1 MSHSARYTT
10 SVTRSSTLAGL
21 LVGLT
26 TLLVV
31 GGASGGPPP
40 GAPPLPAPGAK
51 GGAPPPAAAPVANP
65 QDPIERARRGVVTI
79 ERAGE
84 QLALGSV
91 LRNDGRVLTALS
103 SLGDGNSLTVRFP
116 DGTVVPARVG
126 HRDRV
131 WDLALLVPQVGR
143 WPEGMNASD
152 TDALRQ
158 GAQLRGFTNARGRIV
173 PATVVFKGRRD
184 LLGADDQ
191 VIRGVYE
198 VPTKVGPKEFGSPVV
213 DEAGGVIAILG
224 RACVPAEKGPCTPT
238 AFGVPVEALRQ
249 FLRTTPISAVPPAP
263 WLGIRG
269 SAEKAGNVQ
278 GVRVLSVSPD
288 SPAAEAGLR
297 AGADPKNNDLVVA
310 IDNQPVATPDALT
323 AVIRSKSVGERIKL
337 LVLGPDGRFRESQA
351 TLRPVPAQQ
360 GTKLSAVPLAETG
373 GRELTPLLSH
383 GGRGTYPWLKP
394 GAVISRGNGP

>member
-21 LVGLT
+21 LFGVT

-40 GAPPLPAPGAK
+40 SAPPLPSPGAK
-51 GGAPPPAAAPVANP
+51 AGPAAPAAAPTNP

-79 ERAGE
+79 ERGGE
-84 QLALGSV
+84 QLALGAV

-103 SLGDGNSLTVRFP
+103 ALGDGNSLTVRFP
-116 DGTVVPARVG
+116 DGTAVPARVG

-143 WPEGMNASD
+143 WPEGLNASD
-152 TDALRQ
+152 TDVLRQ
-158 GAQLRGFTNARGRIV
+158 GAQVRAFTNARGRIT
-173 PATVVFKGRRD
+173 PATVVVKGRRD

-198 VPTKVGPKEFGSPVV
+198 VPTKIGPKEFGSPVI
-213 DEAGGVIAILG
+213 DEAGGVVAVLG

-249 FLRTTPISAVPPAP
+249 FLRTTPVSAVPPAP
-263 WLGIRG
+263 WLGFQGR
-269 SAEKAGNVQ
+269 AEKSGTVQ

-288 SPAAEAGLR
+288 SPAAEAGLK
-297 AGADPKNNDLVVA
+297 AGADAKSNDIIVA
-310 IDNQPVATPDALT
+310 IDNQPVATPEAVST
-323 AVIRSKSVGERIKL
+323 VIRSKSVGEKVKL
-337 LVLGPDGRFRESQA
+337 LVLGSDGRFRESLA
-351 TLRPVPAQQ
+351 TLRPVPSQQ
-360 GTKLSAVPLAETG
+360 GNKL
-373 GRELTPLLSH
+373 R
-383 GGRGTYPWLKP
+383 
-394 GAVISRGNGP
+394 

>member
-1 MSHSARYTT
+1 M
-10 SVTRSSTLAGL
+10 
-21 LVGLT
+21 
-26 TLLVV
+26 
-31 GGASGGPPP
+31 
-40 GAPPLPAPGAK
+40 
-51 GGAPPPAAAPVANP
+51 PAAAPANP
-65 QDPIERARRGVVTI
+65 QDPIARASRGVVTI
-79 ERAGE
+79 ERGGE
-84 QLALGSV
+84 QIALGAV

-103 SLGDGNSLTVRFP
+103 SLGDGNSINVRFP
-116 DGTVVPARVG
+116 DGSVVPARVG

-158 GAQLRGFTNARGRIV
+158 GAQLRAFTNARGRIL

-198 VPTKVGPKEFGSPVV
+198 VPTKVGPKEFGSPVI

-249 FLRTTPISAVPPAP
+249 FLRTTPVSAVPPAP
-263 WLGIRG
+263 WLGIQG
-269 SAEKAGNVQ
+269 KAEKAGNVQ

-288 SPAAEAGLR
+288 SPAAEAGLK
-297 AGADPKNNDLVVA
+297 ASADGKSNDLVVA
-310 IDNQPVATPDALT
+310 VDNQPVATPEALT
-323 AVIRSKSVGERIKL
+323 AVIRSKSVGEKIKI
-337 LVLGPDGRFRESQA
+337 LVLGPDGRFRESLA
-351 TLRPVPAQQ
+351 TLRPVPSQQ
-360 GTKLSAVPLAETG
+360 GK
-373 GRELTPLLSH
+373 
-383 GGRGTYPWLKP
+383 
-394 GAVISRGNGP
+394 

>member
-21 LVGLT
+21 LVGVT

-40 GAPPLPAPGAK
+40 GAPPLPSPGK
-51 GGAPPPAAAPVANP
+51 GAPPPAAAPGNP
-65 QDPIERARRGVVTI
+65 QDPIGRAARGVVTI
-79 ERAGE
+79 ERGGE
-84 QLALGSV
+84 QLALGAV

-103 SLGDGNSLTVRFP
+103 ALGDGNSLAVRFP
-116 DGTVVPARVG
+116 DGSVVPARVG

-143 WPEGMNASD
+143 WPEGLNASD

-158 GAQLRGFTNARGRIV
+158 GAQLRAFTNARGRIL

-198 VPTKVGPKEFGSPVV
+198 VPTKVGPKEFGSPVI

-249 FLRTTPISAVPPAP
+249 FLRTTPVSAVPPAP
-263 WLGIRG
+263 WLGIQG
-269 SAEKAGNVQ
+269 KAEKAGNVQ

-288 SPAAEAGLR
+288 SPAAEAGLK
-297 AGADPKNNDLVVA
+297 ASADGKSNDLVVA
-310 IDNQPVATPDALT
+310 VDNQPVATPEALT
-323 AVIRSKSVGERIKL
+323 AVIRSKSVGEKIKI
-337 LVLGPDGRFRESQA
+337 LVLGPDGRFRESLA
-351 TLRPVPAQQ
+351 TLRPVPSQQ
-360 GTKLSAVPLAETG
+360 GGK
-373 GRELTPLLSH
+373 
-383 GGRGTYPWLKP
+383 
-394 GAVISRGNGP
+394 